1 LKRGDRTDAFQ
12 TEFNMK
18 AQMPSRSFYTHVA
31 WTVVARVLILAG
43 SLVASIIVARVL
55 GAGGVGALAVINVTV
70 AVALQ
75 LGCAGLPSANTYF
88 IARDRRQLAPVWAN
102 ALLFG
107 FAAGSVLA
115 VFVAALAAARPS
127 LFGSVSFQLI
137 IIAALSI
144 PFQLV
149 TFLGLNVFLGIE
161 RIAEFNLL
169 DSLAQCFVLVNA
181 ILALLLLG
189 AGLPLLVIFNAA
201 ASVLVCAVVVIAI
214 NRIIARESEV
224 GTLRPDSGLFK
235 AMARYAMKFHVA
247 VLAPLLIVRADL
259 LIVNHYRSAGEAGVY
274 AVASQIASVLLMLPG
289 AVATLV
295 FPRITAAQEKG
306 GEFTMLVTRHMA
318 LLMFAICLT
327 AAPLGF
333 LLPLL
338 YGAQFADVPLQLLI
352 LLPGIILMGL
362 EAVLVQ
368 HFNSLGVPK
377 VIPLFWLVTVAVNV
391 SLNLLFVPRY
401 GARAAA
407 VTSTLSYALI
417 FALVAAYFR
426 LQTGHS
432 LARTFLPTGG
442 ELRGLL
448 TMKRAGVSSS

>member
-1 LKRGDRTDAFQ
+1 
-12 TEFNMK
+12 MK
-18 AQMPSRSFYTHVA
+18 AQMPSRSFSMHVA
-31 WTVVARVLILAG
+31 WTVVARFLILGG
-43 SLVASIIVARVL
+43 SLIASIIAARVL
-55 GAGGVGALAVINVTV
+55 GADGVGALAVINVTV

-88 IARDRRQLAPVWAN
+88 IARDRRRLAPVWAN

-107 FAAGSVLA
+107 FAAGTLLA
-115 VFVAALAAARPS
+115 LLVAALGVARPS
-127 LFGSVSFQLI
+127 LFGSVPLQLV

-149 TFLGLNVFLGIE
+149 TFLGLNVFLGIG

-169 DSLAQCFVLVNA
+169 DALSQSFVLINA
-181 ILALLLLG
+181 ILALLLLS
-189 AGLPLLVIFNAA
+189 AGLPLLVILNAA
-201 ASVLVCAVVVIAI
+201 ASVLVCVVVVVAI
-214 NRIIARESEV
+214 SRIIKRESEARS
-224 GTLRPDSGLFK
+224 LRPDSGLFK
-235 AMARYAMKFHVA
+235 AMARYAMKFHIA

-259 LIVNHYRSAGEAGVY
+259 LIVNHYRGAGEAGVY
-274 AVASQIASVLLMLPG
+274 AVASQLASVLLMLPG

-318 LLMFAICLT
+318 VLMLLVCLA

-333 LLPLL
+333 LLPLV
-338 YGAQFADVPLQLLI
+338 YGAQFADAPLQLLI
-352 LLPGIILMGL
+352 LLPGIILIGL

-377 VIPLFWLVTVAVNV
+377 LIPVFWLLTVAVNV
-391 SLNLLFVPRY
+391 TLNLLFVPGY

-426 LQTGHS
+426 LQTGNS
-432 LARTFLPTGG
+432 LARTFLPTGV

-448 TMKRAGVSSS
+448 TLKRAGVSSS